1 MVPIV
6 LSVLDQLHESSLKEN
21 GGEDSTSIIIESEA
35 YDSGEAKNETE
46 KTEETEF
53 SNIAEDFQT
62 KSEESQNE
70 SKEQVWF

>member
-35 YDSGEAKNETE
+35 FDSGDAKNETE

-53 SNIAEDFQT
+53 SNNAEEFQR
-62 KSEESQNE
+62 KSGETQNK
-70 SKEQVWF
+70 SKEQVRF